1 MREKR
6 KTLAGKIEEWEEK
19 RLGEEEEEGEEK
31 IRVKRRGVGGL
42 GGQKYGGAFVGEKT
56 FCCES
61 YLINAVAGAE
71 WKGPPIGCVLLLVAV
86 RINIKSQ
93 SQITIH

>member
-6 KTLAGKIEEWEEK
+6 KTLAGKENPLEEWEES
-19 RLGEEEEEGEEK
+19 RLGEEKWEGEGEEK

-56 FCCES
+56 FC
-61 YLINAVAGAE
+61 
-71 WKGPPIGCVLLLVAV
+71 
-86 RINIKSQ
+86 
-93 SQITIH
+93 

>member
-1 MREKR
+1 MGEEEGGEK
-6 KTLAGKIEEWEEK
+6 I
-19 RLGEEEEEGEEK
+19 RLEEEEGEEK

-71 WKGPPIGCVLLLVAV
+71 WTGPPIGCVLLLVAV
-86 RINIKSQ
+86 RTNI
-93 SQITIH
+93 

>member
-6 KTLAGKIEEWEEK
+6 KIDPLEEWKEK
-19 RLGEEEEEGEEK
+19 RLGEEEGEGEGEEK

-56 FCCES
+56 FC
-61 YLINAVAGAE
+61 
-71 WKGPPIGCVLLLVAV
+71 
-86 RINIKSQ
+86 
-93 SQITIH
+93 

>member
-6 KTLAGKIEEWEEK
+6 KTLAGKIEALEEWAES

-42 GGQKYGGAFVGEKT
+42 GGQKYGGAFVGENT
-56 FCCES
+56 FC
-61 YLINAVAGAE
+61 
-71 WKGPPIGCVLLLVAV
+71 
-86 RINIKSQ
+86 
-93 SQITIH
+93 